1 MQLRKIEDDLSL
13 MFTQKSLGRLSSMT
27 EFENQCL
34 IKDLKTLEDKQ
45 QAIAAETKSLM
56 ALKRMNSQQIKI
68 EYSTSMRKAT
78 DVVS

>member
-1 MQLRKIEDDLSL
+1 
-13 MFTQKSLGRLSSMT
+13 MT